1 MSTIEEDYN
10 DGLRDYFT
18 KIESDLAARQ
28 RGVGV
33 VLIIVR
39 NDDSDD
45 TDSLEGLVDMAANIA
60 DEDVTKV
67 LTNIL
72 KNIDDRRKNKS

>member
-1 MSTIEEDYN
+1 MSTTEEDYN
-10 DGLRDYFT
+10 NGLRDSFR
-18 KIESDLAARQ
+18 KIESDLGARQ
-28 RGVGV
+28 RGIGV

-39 NDDSDD
+39 NGSDD
-45 TDSLEGLVDMAANIA
+45 KDSLDGLVDMAANIA

-72 KNIDDRRKNKS
+72 NNIDDRRKNKS